1 MKHPYIVKMVA
12 ETAVVDA
19 ARDLIAA
26 VVEVPP
32 GAREAFQKLVAA
44 VEACD
49 AVILPD
55 HD

>member
-26 VVEVPP
+26 VTVIQP
-32 GAREAFQKLVAA
+32 GARDAFQKLVAA

-49 AVILPD
+49 AVMLPD